1 MANNLPGLG
10 GRLPNPAQIQKYLK
24 DVDYPAS
31 KKDII
36 DAAQREHADPLVMQA
51 LNDIPEGKF
60 QTPADV
66 SQAIGKIE

>member
-1 MANNLPGLG
+1 MANNLPEMG

-24 DVDYPAS
+24 GVDYPAN
-31 KKDII
+31 KQDII
-36 DAAQREHADPLVMQA
+36 NAAKREHADQLVMNA
-51 LNDIPEGKF
+51 LDRMPDGKF